1 MVNSH
6 WGVSDLYLKWSI
18 LTEVYLTCTWNDQ
31 LSLRCIWNVSQN
43 INSLLYLF
51 DIYLKWSNI
60 CSWLVPLV
68 INSLWCVLD
77 LYLKGSTLTEVYLT
91 CTLYDI
97 ISLRCTWLVPLNAE
111 LSRRC
116 TWLVPYMMNSHWGI
130 LELYLKW
137 SILTEVY
144 LISNLNYQLSEV
156 YLTCILSVH
165 LTLRC
170 TWLVP

>member
-1 MVNSH
+1 MVNSN
-6 WGVSDLYLKWSI
+6 WDVSEMYLKISTHSYI
-18 LTEVYLTCTWNDQ
+18 YLTYTLNDQ
-31 LSLRCIWNVSQN
+31 ISLR
-43 INSLLYLF
+43 
-51 DIYLKWSNI
+51 

-111 LSRRC
+111 LSRRW

-130 LELYLKW
+130 LKLYLKW

-144 LISNLNYQLSEV
+144 LISSLNYQLSEV